1 MAITYHAG
9 RRIQGLSNK
18 ITYENNFT
26 APANFEN
33 SNRIEVTGGEWK
45 HRVQRGTE
53 RTGWLDTG
61 LSSSGDNFVF
71 TLKFRFP
78 ARSTGISGNN
88 MYLWFSSTTVNQDSD
103 APSGNRGGNCI
114 GFTLN
119 TRGNGSSEDGGTSVQ
134 AGNTYGSN
142 LVNDENSFKYSDPSV
157 EYTKYL
163 KIIKNGTTVSMTIH
177 DSESDMVAGIKT
189 SGSDLSTGTDSAIG
203 SMNNLRYFKWNN
215 VVGGSASAA
224 AEVFIDDL
232 KFYNNVTAIPDYD
245 VKPNT
250 PAIVNSYNV
259 GASTIITFNE
269 SGTFRPTS
277 SYDIE
282 YLVIAG
288 GAGGGGCLNNTLG
301 SAGGGAGGYKTNL
314 GGTALGVT
322 AQTYNI
328 TVGSGG
334 AGGTGKGVS
343 VPTNGSNGGNSIFG
357 SITSTG
363 GGGGAHGGLAGSGTG
378 VVGNTGGSGG
388 GSSRAQSGAAAS
400 PAGQGNTGGD
410 GSVNAFYAGGGGGGS
425 SAVGSNAVSG
435 GSGYGT
441 GGAGG
446 AGTSSSITGNAVIRA
461 GGGGGGGHYAG
472 GAGGSG
478 GGGGG
483 TNNAGGADGSSALTN
498 SGSGGGGCHYLG
510 AHSGGNGG
518 SGIVIL
524 KIPNGKGYELSS
536 PQVGS
541 RYEETDT
548 RKIYHRDDIDFKEEN
563 GNEATNYR
571 SASWYEQL
579 SGETP

>member
-301 SAGGGAGGYKTNL
+301 SAGGGAGGYR
-314 GGTALGVT
+314 TATGFGVT
-322 AQTYNI
+322 DQTYNI

-425 SAVGSNAVSG
+425 SAVGGNAVSA
-435 GSGYGT
+435 SPGYGT

>member
-1 MAITYHAG
+1 MAITYHSG

-18 ITYENNFT
+18 ITYENYFT
-26 APANFEN
+26 ARATFEN
-33 SNRIEVTGGEWK
+33 SGRIEVTGGEWK

-53 RTGWLDTG
+53 RTGWLDTA

-71 TLKFRFP
+71 TLKLRFP
-78 ARSTGISGNN
+78 ARSTGISGND
-88 MYLWFSSTTVNQDSD
+88 MYLWFSSTTVNQDPD

-114 GFTLN
+114 GFSLN
-119 TRGNGSSEDGGTSVQ
+119 TRGNGSSEDGIIKCM
-134 AGNTYGSN
+134 AGNTYGYN
-142 LVNDENSFKYSDPSV
+142 LVGDENSFKFSDPSF
-157 EYTKYL
+157 EYTKYI
-163 KIIKNGTTVSMTIH
+163 KVIKNGTTVSMTIH

-189 SGSDLSTGTDSAIG
+189 SGSDVSTGTNSAIG
-203 SMNNLRYFKWNN
+203 SMNNVRYFKWNN
-215 VVGGSASAA
+215 VVGGSVSTA

-232 KFYNNVTAIPDYD
+232 KFYNNEIEIPDYD
-245 VKPNT
+245 VKPKT
-250 PAIVNSYNV
+250 PAIVNSYEV

-277 SYDIE
+277 SYNIE

-288 GAGGGGCLNNTLG
+288 GAGGGGCLNNTTG
-301 SAGGGAGGYKTNL
+301 SAGGGAGGYR
-314 GGTALGVT
+314 TATGFGVT
-322 AQTYNI
+322 AQTYQI

-334 AGGTGKGVS
+334 AGGIGKGLS

-357 SITSTG
+357 SITSIG
-363 GGGGAHGGLAGSGTG
+363 GGGGGHGGLAGAAGGGAGS
-378 VVGNTGGSGG
+378 TGGSGG
-388 GSSRAQSGAAAS
+388 GSGRLESGAAGTS
-400 PAGQGNTGGD
+400 GQGNTGGD

-446 AGTSSSITGNAVIRA
+446 AGTSSSITGNAVIRT
-461 GGGGGGGHYAG
+461 GGGGGAGHYAG
-472 GAGGSG
+472 GAGGTG
-478 GGGGG
+478 GGGAGA
-483 TNNAGGADGSSALTN
+483 NNAGGADGSSALTN

-510 AHSGGNGG
+510 AHNGGNGG

-524 KIPNGKGYELSS
+524 KIPNGSGYELSS
-536 PQVGS
+536 PQLTS

-548 RKIYHRDDIDFKEEN
+548 RKIYYKDDISYKELD
-563 GNEATNYR
+563 GADATNYR
-571 SASWYEQL
+571 SESWYEQL